1 MIAKLLF
8 GLLLSLNVV
17 AFISEANALDDF
29 DLAYYGDTA
38 KVEVKRT
45 DFIVKLVIYKTP
57 EELLAKYKELS
68 GNDTKD
74 VVAFAQIHEKNPTCY
89 IHLIPAA
96 IWDDREKMTIL
107 GHEVYHCALAS
118 HEDVDK

>member
-1 MIAKLLF
+1 MIVKLLF

-38 KVEVKRT
+38 QVEIKRT

-57 EELLAKYKELS
+57 EELLAKYKELT
-68 GNDTKD
+68 GEEKD
-74 VVAFAQIHEKNPTCY
+74 VVAFAQIHENNPTCY
-89 IHLIPAA
+89 IHLVPAT
-96 IWDDREKMTIL
+96 IWDDREDMAVL
-107 GHEVYHCALAS
+107 GHEVYHCALAI
-118 HEDVDK
+118 HEGIDK